1 MAMPS
6 QCLRTAQEAAPSGLA
21 SSPHNIGRRR
31 AGVLGATAALTAIA
45 AGVICEALAMDTLG
59 PADVAILAAFTCLFA
74 MTAFSS
80 LTALVG
86 LVVQRQARPCLLGI
100 DPQAQLPRLSGRTAI
115 LAPIFNE
122 EVHLVFGRLQA
133 VWESVQATNEGG
145 GFDLFILSDT
155 SDPAAWIAEERAF
168 EALRARAA
176 RPGRLFY
183 RRRREAAGRKAGNI
197 ADWVRRFGR
206 AYGAMVILD
215 ADSLMTGDC
224 LVRLADAMERN
235 PGVGLIQTSP
245 SIVNRNS
252 LFGRVQQFA
261 SRLYGPSVAHG
272 LAWWSGAEGNYWGHN
287 AIVRVRAFAEHAG
300 LPDLPGPKPF
310 GGPIMSH
317 DFVEAAL
324 MRRAG
329 WAVHMAPQLGGSYE
343 ECPPTLADHI
353 KRDRRWCQGNLQH
366 LRVVGARGLHWVSR
380 LHLISGALAYL
391 AAPVWLALL
400 CLSVLLA
407 LRPELGQTGLGA
419 TPSALSAAWGA
430 VAMRWVFA
438 LSIAFLLAP
447 KFLAYALMIREP
459 VERRRYGGAGRA
471 LASVIVEIL
480 VSSLVTPV
488 TMLSQTWV
496 LIELASGRD
505 AGWSAQRRSEGSFD
519 LDETVKGHGWHT
531 VAGLAFAVSALAAA
545 PTVLLWMSPVVLG
558 LLVSIPL
565 ARWLACCD
573 LGLAAKRSG
582 LLLTPEETVLFGAL
596 VRANALAGDYHRMQA
611 AHGLA
616 TATLQTPTA
625 IAVPWL
631 SRDGR
636 IFGMTPGEVWCC
648 VLDAPG
654 TLAAYAL
661 LSRWII

>member
-1 MAMPS
+1 MPA
-6 QCLRTAQEAAPSGLA
+6 QRLRTAQVAPAGLA
-21 SSPHNIGRRR
+21 SSPRAMALRR
-31 AGVLGATAALTAIA
+31 AGVLGAAATLTAIA
-45 AGVICEALAMDTLG
+45 AAVICQALAMDTLG
-59 PADVAILAAFTCLFA
+59 PADLAILAVFTSLFA

-86 LVVQRQARPCLLGI
+86 LVVQRRARPCPLGI
-100 DPQAQLPRLSGRTAI
+100 DPHARLPRLSGRTAI
-115 LAPIFNE
+115 LAPIFDE

-133 VWESVQATNEGG
+133 VWESVQATGEGD

-155 SDPAAWIAEERAF
+155 SDPAVWIAEERAF
-168 EALRARAA
+168 EALRARAVW
-176 RPGRLFY
+176 PERLFY
-183 RRRREAAGRKAGNI
+183 RRRREASGRKAGNI

-206 AYGAMVILD
+206 AYGCMVILD

-224 LVRLADAMERN
+224 LVRLADAMARN

-245 SIVNRNS
+245 SIINRNS

-287 AIVRVRAFAEHAG
+287 AIIRVRAFADHAG
-300 LPDLPGPKPF
+300 LPDLPGPRPF

-380 LHLISGALAYL
+380 LHLVSGALAYL

-407 LRPELGQTGLGA
+407 LWPELGQTGLGA
-419 TPSALSAAWGA
+419 APSALSAAWGA
-430 VAMRWVFA
+430 VAMRWVFV
-438 LSIAFLLAP
+438 LSMTFLLAP
-447 KFLAYALMIREP
+447 KLLAYALMAADAA
-459 VERRRYGGAGRA
+459 ERRRFGGAGRA
-471 LASVIVEIL
+471 LASVVVEIL
-480 VSSLVTPV
+480 VSSLVVPV

-496 LIELASGRD
+496 LIELAAGRD
-505 AGWSAQRRSEGSFD
+505 AGWSAQRRSEGRFD
-519 LDETVKGHGWHT
+519 LDETVRGHGWHT
-531 VAGLAFAVSALAAA
+531 TAGLALAGSALAAA
-545 PTVLLWMSPVVLG
+545 PMVLLWMSPVVLG

-573 LGLAAKRSG
+573 IGLAAKRSG
-582 LLLTPEETVLFGAL
+582 LLLTPEETAPFAVL
-596 VRANALAGDYHRMQA
+596 VRANALAGDYHRIEAA
-611 AHGLA
+611 AHGLVVGK
-616 TATLQTPTA
+616 LLTPA
-625 IAVPWL
+625 AMPWFQA
-631 SRDGR
+631 GR
-636 IFGMTPGEVWCC
+636 IFGMTPGELWCC
-648 VLDAPG
+648 VFDAPG